1 MAILPHTVDGGNGRQ
16 KFTIYCETA
25 NINYFI
31 KAALSADTVAGVTDV
46 QVARKGYTRRQY
58 PGDPTPVTVDGST
71 AEYVVDPSR
80 RSGAAL
86 PGRSIRLVAN
96 PGMAN
101 EESRVFTLKGRWID
115 FHAWLSIN
123 AKMLI
128 HAYNSSG
135 ARYTIAEAATT
146 P

>member
-1 MAILPHTVDGGNGRQ
+1 MAIHS
-16 KFTIYCETA
+16 FTLSGEGTKNPCVIYGEKA
-25 NINYFI
+25 NIEYFV
-31 KAALSADTVAGVTDV
+31 KASMTPDVVNGVV
-46 QVARKGYTRRQY
+46 NKQVTRSGYSRRQY
-58 PGDPTPVTVDGST
+58 PGDTTPVGVGGSV

-80 RSGAAL
+80 KSGAAL
-86 PGRSIRLVAN
+86 PGRSIRLVAD
-96 PGMAN
+96 PGMPN

-115 FHAWLSIN
+115 FHAWLRAN

-135 ARYTIAEAATT
+135 ARYTIPASGTN

>member
-16 KFTIYCETA
+16 KFTIYCESA
-25 NINYFI
+25 NINYFL
-31 KAALSADTVAGVTDV
+31 KAAITADTVSGVKDV
-46 QVARKGYTRRQY
+46 QVARTGYSRRQY
-58 PGDPTPVTVDGST
+58 PGDTTPIQVDGST
-71 AEYVVDPSR
+71 AEYLVDPSR

-86 PGRSIRLVAN
+86 PGRSIRLVAD
-96 PGMAN
+96 PGMVN

-135 ARYTIAEAATT
+135 ARYTIAAAATT